1 MFSPYNG
8 KPKLGGVG
16 LIESLSDIHFPE
28 EPQAQLYVA
37 PADTL
42 PIPDNS
48 VDLIVT
54 SPPYWKKRDYGVA
67 GQIGN
72 ESTPEAFVDSLL
84 LCMKEWKRV
93 LRPTGSLFLNIGDSY
108 YKKTLMNIPGMVEQ
122 AAISDGWLCR
132 NRIIWS
138 KLTGMPEPAKDRLAN
153 RYEYIIHLTMSNS
166 YFYDTRAYCEH
177 LGVEATPGD
186 VWEFPPDRS
195 LSPHLAPYPKELVRR
210 AITLAC
216 PPAICSECGRPITR
230 IEKRTA
236 ELDMSRPQARRAM
249 EIAREKGLTREHI
262 DAIQSFGISDVGK
275 ATQFQNGTGRSS
287 QRVVKLAMEAKE
299 ALGGY
304 FREFTFAK
312 RRTIGWESC
321 DHERLARGVV
331 LDPFVGTGT
340 TLRVALEMGRDA
352 IGSDLKPVIDSDLLP
367 LLNLG

>member
-1 MFSPYNG
+1 MPET
-8 KPKLGGVG
+8 GGTD
-16 LIESLSDIHFPE
+16 LIESLSDMSFSRDPL
-28 EPQAQLYVA
+28 AQLYVA
-37 PADTL
+37 PADAL

-54 SPPYWKKRDYGVA
+54 SPPYWNKRDYGVA

-72 ESTPEAFVDSLL
+72 ESTPDAFVESLL
-84 LCMKEWKRV
+84 RCMKEWKRV

-108 YKKTLMNIPGMVEQ
+108 YKKTLLNIPGMVEQ
-122 AAISDGWLCR
+122 AAVANGWLCR

-138 KLTGMPEPAKDRLAN
+138 KPTGMPEPAKDRLAN
-153 RYEYIIHLTMSNS
+153 RYEYIIHLTMNHS
-166 YFYDTRAYCEH
+166 YYYDTRGYCEH
-177 LGVEATPGD
+177 LGVKATPGD

-210 AITLAC
+210 VITLAC
-216 PPAICSECGRPITR
+216 PPAVCAKCGKPVSR

-249 EIAREKGLTREHI
+249 QIAREKGLTEAHI

-275 ATQFQNGTGRSS
+275 ATKFQNGTGRSS
-287 QRVVKLAMEAKE
+287 EKVVKLAMEAKE

-312 RRTIGWESC
+312 RRTVGWDCC
-321 DHERLARGVV
+321 DHDCLSRGVV
-331 LDPFVGTGT
+331 FDPFVGTGT
-340 TLRVALEMGRDA
+340 TLRVALEMNRDS

-367 LLNLG
+367 LLTVEAGS